1 MLDMVVDAGCF
12 STGLAPGAGLAVG
25 RLSPFWPLHGGRAQF
40 SPSDCNVPS
49 VTQPM
54 HVNEFCMLCFMYDTY
69 YAFHV

>member
-12 STGLAPGAGLAVG
+12 STGLASGAGLAVG
-25 RLSPFWPLHGGRAQF
+25 RLSPFWPLHRGRAQF
-40 SPSDCNVPS
+40 SPSDCSVPS